1 MTTVFIAGSITIKN
15 LDRKVKERIDKVIE
29 QGYNVLVGDADGADT
44 SIQSYLVERS
54 AMNTTVYCTGKQP
67 RNNVGH
73 WMVKSI
79 ESNCI
84 PGTRQFF
91 TVKDLEMAKDAD
103 FGLMIWDTKS
113 TGTLSNILEL
123 LRQKKKTAVFVNKL
137 KIFFDVGDIE
147 RFETLVSLMAPA
159 ARSKADQKIDLTTK
173 LDKLKHEQFG
183 LFAH

>member
-29 QGYNVLVGDADGADT
+29 QGYSVLVGDADGADT

-54 AMNTTVYCTGKQP
+54 ATNATVYCTGMRP

-73 WMVKSI
+73 WMVKSV
-79 ESNCI
+79 ETDCV

-113 TGTLSNILEL
+113 TGTLSNIFEL
-123 LRQKKKTAVFVNKL
+123 LRQKKKAAVFVNKL
-137 KIFFDVGDIE
+137 KVFFDVGDIE
-147 RFETLVSLMAPA
+147 RFEKLVSLMAPS
-159 ARSKADQKIDLTTK
+159 ARLQADQKIDLSTK
-173 LDKLKHEQFG
+173 LSKLKHEQLG